1 MMNTAKCYYSYT
13 AGPWMSLGYGS
24 PGNWS
29 LQTKVDL
36 RTRSDTGSPNN
47 NPVTTAFPVY
57 RYIVGVCIFTL

>member
-1 MMNTAKCYYSYT
+1 
-13 AGPWMSLGYGS
+13 MSLGYGS